1 MVRVILI
8 VTTVFLALYILSQR
22 FTASH
27 HGNDGNDDVIAPR
40 SGGFLI
46 AVIAAIA
53 VLSLRSLGTHPQ
65 KIKRFGLF
73 SLRLSAASRMH
84 DLLYESSA

>member
-8 VTTVFLALYILSQR
+8 VTTVFLVLYILSQR
-22 FTASH
+22 STASH
-27 HGNDGNDDVIAPR
+27 HGNDGNDDAIAPR

-53 VLSLRSLGTHPQ
+53 VLSLRSLGTHLQ

-73 SLRLSAASRMH
+73 ALRLSATSRVH
-84 DLLYESSA
+84 DLMYDSST

>member
-8 VTTVFLALYILSQR
+8 VTAVFLLLYILSQR

-27 HGNDGNDDVIAPR
+27 HGNDGNDDVIALR

-53 VLSLRSLGTHPQ
+53 VLS
-65 KIKRFGLF
+65 
-73 SLRLSAASRMH
+73 
-84 DLLYESSA
+84 

>member
-1 MVRVILI
+1 MVRLILI
-8 VTTVFLALYILSQR
+8 VTAVLLVLYILSQR

-27 HGNDGNDDVIAPR
+27 HGNDGNDDAIDPR

-53 VLSLRSLGTHPQ
+53 VLSLRSLGTHLQ

-73 SLRLSAASRMH
+73 ALRLSATSRVH
-84 DLLYESSA
+84 DLMYDSST

>member
-8 VTTVFLALYILSQR
+8 VTAVFLLLYILSQR

-27 HGNDGNDDVIAPR
+27 HGNDGNDDVFASR

-46 AVIAAIA
+46 AIIAAIA
-53 VLSLRSLGTHPQ
+53 VLSWRSLGTHPQ
-65 KIKRFGLF
+65 KLTRFGLF
-73 SLRLSAASRMH
+73 TLRLNAESRMH
-84 DLLYESSA
+84 DLLYDSSA